1 MTFFTLLSF
10 VVCIV
15 ALTIFGTR
23 ELREDMQAQLE
34 EQQLATTAF
43 LATHVNENL
52 QERLIALEKVAKR
65 ISYLTLENPAQ
76 IQEFLDKLIIINT
89 YFNAGAFVTGLDG
102 VAIASTPLSVNRIG
116 VNYADRDSIG
126 GVLKSGKPRIGKPV
140 TGKVLGSPLIT
151 IAVPIRDA
159 QSRLIGVLS
168 GVIDLGKPS
177 FLDKFTQSSYGKTG
191 YFLLEDPKNK
201 IIITA
206 TDKSR
211 IMQAIKDPVA
221 DSLMYRHLHGYEGAG
236 ITTNPLGVEVLASA
250 RKIPIADWILIAA
263 LPTAEAFAPIRATV
277 KKTAAWSFILILL
290 TGCVIW
296 WLLRYELSPMF
307 ATLKKLS
314 TLSVSGALIE
324 PLPIESDNE
333 IGELITGFNH
343 LLETMAQ
350 QRSAL
355 EASEYR
361 WKFAIEGSGDGIW
374 DWNIKTGQVYFS
386 KAWKEILGFSEHELA
401 NEIEEWQNRVHPDDK
416 AHAIGLMQ
424 EHLDGKTPD
433 YQSEY
438 RLRCKDGSYKWIFD
452 RGLVVNRSDDNK
464 PLRVIGMFSDITA
477 RKRAEEK
484 VLLLSAAIEQGPTS
498 VAITNLKAEIEYV
511 NEPFTKIAGY
521 DVDDVLG
528 KNPRVLQSGLTDKSV
543 YAEMWGTL
551 TKGQPWVGEFINKRK
566 NGEIYYEQA
575 YLSPVKDNNGVVT
588 HYVAVKLDITDRKRL
603 EEEIRQ
609 LAFHD
614 ALTKLPNRRLLVDH
628 LNQAIVSSRRNGCF
642 GALMFLDLDNFKPL
656 NDLHGHA
663 AGDLLLIEVANRLK
677 HSVREMDTVARIGG
691 DEFVVMLS
699 QLVEDEAVSK
709 LQAGKVAE
717 KILASLSAPYLIK
730 VTNEQSLEQTVE
742 HHCSASIGVTLFSGN
757 KVSEDELM
765 RRADDA
771 MYQAKEA
778 GRNQFKFYTEG

>member
-1 MTFFTLLSF
+1 VTFFTLLSF

-52 QERLIALEKVAKR
+52 EERLIALEKVAKR

-102 VAIASTPLSVNRIG
+102 VAIASTPLSDNRIG

-250 RKIPIADWILIAA
+250 RKIPIANWILIAA

-314 TLSVSGALIE
+314 TLSTSGALIE

-333 IGELITGFNH
+333 IGELIKGFNH

-401 NEIEEWQNRVHPDDK
+401 NEIEEWQKRVHPDDK

-699 QLVEDEAVSK
+699 QLVKDEAVSK

-742 HHCSASIGVTLFSGN
+742 HHCSASIGVTLFIGN

>member
-52 QERLIALEKVAKR
+52 EERLIALEKVAKR

-102 VAIASTPLSVNRIG
+102 VAIASTPLSDNRIG

-250 RKIPIADWILIAA
+250 RKIPIANWILIAA

-290 TGCVIW
+290 TAV
-296 WLLRYELSPMF
+296 LS
-307 ATLKKLS
+307 
-314 TLSVSGALIE
+314 G
-324 PLPIESDNE
+324 
-333 IGELITGFNH
+333 
-343 LLETMAQ
+343 
-350 QRSAL
+350 
-355 EASEYR
+355 
-361 WKFAIEGSGDGIW
+361 
-374 DWNIKTGQVYFS
+374 
-386 KAWKEILGFSEHELA
+386 
-401 NEIEEWQNRVHPDDK
+401 
-416 AHAIGLMQ
+416 
-424 EHLDGKTPD
+424 
-433 YQSEY
+433 
-438 RLRCKDGSYKWIFD
+438 
-452 RGLVVNRSDDNK
+452 
-464 PLRVIGMFSDITA
+464 
-477 RKRAEEK
+477 
-484 VLLLSAAIEQGPTS
+484 
-498 VAITNLKAEIEYV
+498 
-511 NEPFTKIAGY
+511 GY
-521 DVDDVLG
+521 
-528 KNPRVLQSGLTDKSV
+528 
-543 YAEMWGTL
+543 
-551 TKGQPWVGEFINKRK
+551 
-566 NGEIYYEQA
+566 
-575 YLSPVKDNNGVVT
+575 
-588 HYVAVKLDITDRKRL
+588 
-603 EEEIRQ
+603 
-609 LAFHD
+609 
-614 ALTKLPNRRLLVDH
+614 
-628 LNQAIVSSRRNGCF
+628 
-642 GALMFLDLDNFKPL
+642 
-656 NDLHGHA
+656 
-663 AGDLLLIEVANRLK
+663 
-677 HSVREMDTVARIGG
+677 
-691 DEFVVMLS
+691 
-699 QLVEDEAVSK
+699 
-709 LQAGKVAE
+709 
-717 KILASLSAPYLIK
+717 
-730 VTNEQSLEQTVE
+730 
-742 HHCSASIGVTLFSGN
+742 
-757 KVSEDELM
+757 
-765 RRADDA
+765 
-771 MYQAKEA
+771 
-778 GRNQFKFYTEG
+778 